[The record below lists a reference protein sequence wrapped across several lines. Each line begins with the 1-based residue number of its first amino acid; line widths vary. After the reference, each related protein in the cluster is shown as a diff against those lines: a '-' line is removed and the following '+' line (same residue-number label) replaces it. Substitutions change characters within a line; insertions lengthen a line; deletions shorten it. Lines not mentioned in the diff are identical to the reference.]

1 MSLDRAPLLLGERE
15 YKWDELELAKAPDEG
30 WAHHGVAVLED
41 GSIVAAA
48 PDRACLVRLDGSGR
62 ELSRI
67 DLELLEM
74 HGITVSS
81 DARVERLWVADNGHK
96 FVPGR
101 PSYGEVTRP
110 GRVVAVGLDGSVHQE
125 ITTPEL
131 EAYEL
136 SPWQPCAVAVDDESL
151 GGTGDLWVADGYGQ
165 SLLHRFSAAGRWL
178 ATFDRSATG
187 TKFDTPHDIVI
198 DRRRATPELY
208 VADRGNKRVVVLDL
222 EGHFLRIVGAG
233 ALTSP
238 SGLATSGELLFIA
251 ELHGRLAALD
261 STDTVVGYL
270 GATSAQERQGWPN
283 TVDELGNTVRVA
295 NPGPGIFNS
304 PHGLATDSRGAV
316 YVSEWLIGGRLVRLL
331 PVG

>member
-1 MSLDRAPLLLGERE
+1 MGIARSPVFLGEHE
-15 YKWDELELAKAPDEG
+15 YRWEELELTEAPDEG

-41 GSIVAAA
+41 GSIVAVA

-74 HGITVSS
+74 HGIRVSS
-81 DARVERLWVADNGHK
+81 DAHGERLWVADNGHK

-101 PSYGEVTRP
+101 PNYGEVNRP
-110 GRVVAVGLDGSVHQE
+110 GRVVAVGLDGSVHEE

-131 EAYEL
+131 AAYER

-151 GGTGDLWVADGYGQ
+151 GGTGDVWVADGYGQ
-165 SLLHRFSAAGRWL
+165 SLLHRFSATGTWL
-178 ATFDRSATG
+178 ATFDGSETG
-187 TKFDTPHDIVI
+187 TKFDTPHDVVI

-222 EGHFLRIVGAG
+222 EGHFIRIVGAG

-251 ELHGRLAALD
+251 ELHGRLAAFD
-261 STDTVVGYL
+261 GADNVIGYL
-270 GATSAQERQGWPN
+270 GAMSEQQRQGWPN
-283 TVDELGNTVRVA
+283 TVDEQGNMVRVP
-295 NPGPGIFNS
+295 NLGPGVFNS
-304 PHGLATDSRGAV
+304 PHGLATDDKGAI
-316 YVSEWLIGGRLVRLL
+316 YVSEWLIGGRLVKLS
-331 PVG
+331 PVA

>member
-1 MSLDRAPLLLGERE
+1 MRTDDAPVLVGGRE
-15 YKWDELELAKAPDEG
+15 YRWEQLELANASDEG

-62 ELSRI
+62 EQSRI

-81 DARVERLWVADNGHK
+81 DGRAERVWVADNGHK

-110 GRVVAVGLDGSVHQE
+110 GRVVAIGLDGSVHQE
-125 ITTPEL
+125 LVTPEL
-131 EAYEL
+131 DSYER
-136 SPWQPCAVAVDDESL
+136 SPWQPCAVAVDEESL
-151 GGTGDLWVADGYGQ
+151 GGTGDVWVADGYGQ
-165 SLLHRFSAAGRWL
+165 SLLHRFSAEGRWL
-178 ATFDRSATG
+178 ATFDGSETG
-187 TKFDTPHDIVI
+187 TRFDTPHDVVI
-198 DRRRATPELY
+198 DRRRAIPELY

-222 EGHFLRIVGAG
+222 EGHFLRIVGAD

-251 ELHGRLAALD
+251 ELHGRLATLD
-261 STDTVVGYL
+261 KTDTVVGYL
-270 GATSAQERQGWPN
+270 GATSEHERQGWPN
-283 TVDELGNTVRVA
+283 TVDELGNAVRVTDL
-295 NPGPGIFNS
+295 GPGVFNS
-304 PHGLATDSRGAV
+304 PHGLATDASGAV
-316 YVSEWLIGGRLVRLL
+316 YISEWLIGGRLVRLL
-331 PVG
+331 PVP